1 MTKVNQREP
10 MWRCF
15 VAVPIG
21 DRLRSE
27 LAAAVDAWRLEPNTP
42 NLRWTDADGW
52 HVTLA
57 FLGQVPPTL
66 ISPIEAAL
74 SPVAA
79 HAASSRVSGGGLG
92 AFPSPN
98 RARVVW
104 YRIGDPGE
112 RLAGLASGVRS
123 TLEPLVPRLADE
135 ASFRPH
141 LTLARA
147 RDERGLPLSD
157 WLAGHE
163 APAGSIEV
171 DRVVVYRSH
180 LGRGPAQYEP
190 LISLPFRIPAHASG
204 DMKEASVHD

>member
-1 MTKVNQREP
+1 LTTVNQHEP

-15 VAVPIG
+15 VAVPIS

-27 LAAAVDAWRLEPNTP
+27 LAAAVDAWRLEPDAP
-42 NLRWTDADGW
+42 NLRWTDAGGW

-66 ISPIEAAL
+66 IAPIEAAL
-74 SPVAA
+74 NPVAA
-79 HAASSRVSGGGLG
+79 RAASSRVAGGGLG
-92 AFPSPN
+92 AFPSRN

-104 YRIGDPGE
+104 YRIEDPEE
-112 RLAGLASGVRS
+112 RLADLASGVRLA
-123 TLEPLVPRLADE
+123 LEPFVPRLAE
-135 ASFRPH
+135 ESSFRPH

-147 RDERGLPLSD
+147 REQRGLPLAD
-157 WLAGHE
+157 WLAGHK
-163 APAGSIEV
+163 APAESIEV

-190 LISLPFRIPAHASG
+190 LISLPFRMPTPASG
-204 DMKEASVHD
+204 DMKEASVND